1 MTRPILR
8 DVRRREQKPKGP
20 SSWATALRVAVVAVV
35 GGGCAYGASVGIK
48 AFTQG
53 EALPVRTVA
62 VKGAPDGRA
71 NEIRTY
77 ANIKAGSP
85 LLGVDLD
92 AVSQRVLEHPFVAA
106 AAARRV
112 PPDTI
117 EIEVLARRSAALLSA
132 GSTYVVDD
140 SGHPFKR
147 ARPGDALDLP
157 VITGD
162 VVLEDTREDGLEPV
176 AMEADAPA
184 ASAAETPTN
193 DVQKPKGQVDVA
205 AVQEALLG
213 LDATVRQ
220 PELESTVGRLEEIS
234 VERGFGLTFVFASGI
249 RARAGSGL
257 LDSKLARFVR
267 VVRTLREAGH
277 DPAEVYLA
285 DERRP
290 ERVAVRLRPAPE
302 VASDSGI

>member
-8 DVRRREQKPKGP
+8 DVRRREKRAQGP
-20 SSWATALRVAVVAVV
+20 STWKTLVRVAVVTIV
-35 GGGCAYGASVGIK
+35 GGGCAYGASVRIK
-48 AFTQG
+48 ALTQG

-77 ANIKAGSP
+77 ANIKTGAP

-147 ARPGDALDLP
+147 ARPGDVLDLP

-162 VVLEDTREDGLEPV
+162 VVEPV
-176 AMEADAPA
+176 AREAHAALSPAEDVEGDAPA
-184 ASAAETPTN
+184 PNAPVE
-193 DVQKPKGQVDVA
+193 KPQGKVDVT

-213 LDATVRQ
+213 LDAIVRQ
-220 PELESTVGRLEEIS
+220 PELESTVGRLEEIA

-277 DPAEVYLA
+277 DPAEVFLA